1 MTYVAILLLMLV
13 ALSITGWP
21 LLSSS
26 RRLRPEASGAASP
39 AEDLIARRDAA
50 YRAIKEL
57 DFEHELGN
65 LSESDYQELHD
76 RYRTKAAAVLQE
88 LESVLASAGSSPAA
102 PEAAPQGSLPC
113 PRCSQ
118 STQTSD
124 EYCWS
129 CGAKLEGRCA
139 ACGHALDQDD
149 NFCASCGARREGQ
162 A

>member
-1 MTYVAILLLMLV
+1 MAYVAILLLMLV

-39 AEDLIARRDAA
+39 ADDLMARRDAT

-65 LSESDYQELHD
+65 LSESDYQELRD
-76 RYRTKAAAVLQE
+76 RYRTRAAAVLQE
-88 LESVLASAGSSPAA
+88 LESVLASAGPSPAA
-102 PEAAPQGSLPC
+102 VEASPQGSLPC
-113 PRCSQ
+113 PHGSQ
-118 STQTSD
+118 PTEPSD
-124 EYCWS
+124 GYCWS
-129 CGAKLEGRCA
+129 CGAKLEGRCS
-139 ACGHALDQDD
+139 ACGHALAPGD